1 MKKFIVRGFAL
12 YELMLSAVILAFT
25 LSALLALYMRCLFM
39 DESNRNLTTAISHS
53 QYVMEEFKSKSFA
66 SINSEVWDSAAISAK
81 GMSPMNNETINIT
94 VNKPAIG
101 SEPLTIIV
109 MVNWRDRGA
118 LNRNIALESLISEQ

>member
-1 MKKFIVRGFAL
+1 MKKLITRGFAL

-25 LSALLALYMRCLFM
+25 LSALLVFYTRCLFM

-53 QYVMEEFKSKSFA
+53 QYAMEEFRNKSFA
-66 SINSEVWDSAAISAK
+66 SISSEAWDSAAISAK
-81 GMSPMNNETINIT
+81 GMPPLNNETINIT

-109 MVNWRDRGA
+109 IINWRDRGA
-118 LNRNIALESLISEQ
+118 LNRNIMLESLISEQ